1 MPRDTSESVP
11 NTIDGSAAAV
21 FVACG
26 AACLTMGALAALA
39 EMLPGL
45 KGLLAFYAPAGSLSG
60 KAAIS
65 VLVFIGVAQS
75 GQIDSVRTFSSIVT
89 LLGWC

>member
-1 MPRDTSESVP
+1 
-11 NTIDGSAAAV
+11 
-21 FVACG
+21 
-26 AACLTMGALAALA
+26 MGALAALA

-65 VLVFIGVAQS
+65 VLVFIGARLVLDRAWRTRAIDTRRCIVWSALMVAS
-75 GQIDSVRTFSSIVT
+75 GLVGTFPPFFY
-89 LLGWC
+89 LFG